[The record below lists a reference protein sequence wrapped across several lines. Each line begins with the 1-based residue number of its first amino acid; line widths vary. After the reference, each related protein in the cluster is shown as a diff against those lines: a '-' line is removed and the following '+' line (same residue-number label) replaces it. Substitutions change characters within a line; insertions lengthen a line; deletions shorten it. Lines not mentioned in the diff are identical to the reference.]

1 MKKFQ
6 ITLMA
11 FAFATAVNAATCE
24 RIMREGRVTRGNT
37 GVRVVQ
43 NCDLAAWLWHPDW
56 ASEIDAAAPRYLKF
70 RNEFESDGQPF
81 EIDVSAD
88 ERYTLLIDGEIVAR
102 GPDRG
107 LIENWTYN
115 SYRLQLAKGRHVIEA
130 VVWKIGG
137 FAPLAQLTWRGGF
150 MLSASGEY
158 DAKLTTGKGKWVVGV
173 LKNAKMVGNAVLAWG
188 TGSQT
193 EVHGTWL
200 TREEPEKWTTP
211 AFVRWPMDKVWAGRF
226 GGRTP
231 GWMLFPSQLP
241 AQLENRL
248 SPGAFK
254 AVKSGAFKA
263 GTNCVFTAEDASD
276 GWVAGLNAVLKGG
289 RLVIPPGTSF
299 SAIWDLDDYYTAY
312 PELRIAGG
320 KGAQIRWGWTES
332 MYDGTTGLKGNR
344 NEFLGKYFG
353 LLGDNGATFQ
363 VTDRFFPDGRDDALF
378 SSHWWRAGRWC
389 LIEVKTADE
398 PLVINGLA
406 VIDSRYPL
414 VRESSFASDDPTID
428 GISQI
433 CTRSMQMCDHEML
446 FDCPYY
452 EQQMY
457 PGDTRVQ
464 LMSLTSLSRD
474 DRMIRR
480 AIELFDFSQ
489 RDDGNVGF
497 NFPTRGTQDGATYT
511 LCWLLMHGDYAMWH
525 DNLPW
530 LKARIPAMRKA
541 LAGLALYENEQG
553 LLKDT
558 PGWPFTDWVPN
569 WHHGY
574 SPDGDMG
581 TPPNAFI
588 NLFHVLAL
596 QSAARAEYAC
606 GDAAMADY
614 FAAKAKRIGQVIVDT
629 YWDEQRG
636 LLSDTIDRR
645 SWSEHVQCMALL
657 ADILGADKRGRCFRG
672 LITEPDLER
681 CTVYFSFYLFETY
694 FKFGRADLFLKRLD
708 LWRGYVERGLR
719 TCLES
724 PDNFDKGGV
733 KEARSDCHAW
743 GSHPLYFLQS
753 GLAGVRPA
761 AQGFSKV
768 VVAPCPGS
776 LKFIKAKTP
785 HPKGM
790 IETDMVF
797 SEAGVEARIE
807 LPEGV
812 DGTFLWRGTSTAL
825 KSGVNNIS
833 K

>member
-1 MKKFQ
+1 MNR
-6 ITLMA
+6 MA
-11 FAFATAVNAATCE
+11 VMTMALATGLALQAATCE
-24 RIMREGRVTRGNT
+24 RVMREGRVTRGNT
-37 GVRVVQ
+37 GLRVVQ
-43 NCDLAAWLWHPDW
+43 DCDLAAWLWHPDW
-56 ASEIDAAAPRYLKF
+56 AREIDAAAPRYLKF
-70 RNEFESDGQPF
+70 RNAFESDGSPF
-81 EIDVSAD
+81 EFDISAD
-88 ERYTLLIDGEIVAR
+88 ERYTLLVDGEIVAR

-107 LIENWTYN
+107 LVENWTYN
-115 SYRLQLAKGRHVIEA
+115 SYRMTLPKGRHVVEA
-130 VVWKIGG
+130 VVWKIGN
-137 FAPLAQLTWRGGF
+137 FAPLAQLSWRGGF
-150 MLSASGEY
+150 MFSASGAY
-158 DAKLTTGKGKWVVGV
+158 DAKLTTGKGKWQVGE
-173 LKNAKMVGNAVLAWG
+173 LKNAKMSGNSVLAWG
-188 TGSQT
+188 TGSQN
-193 EVHGTWL
+193 EVYGTWL
-200 TREEPEKWTTP
+200 TREEPKQWVTP
-211 AFVRWPMDKVWAGRF
+211 AIVRWPMDKTWSGRF

-241 AQLENRL
+241 AQLENRVV
-248 SPGAFK
+248 PGAFK

-263 GTNCVFTAEDASD
+263 GTNCVFAAADAAD
-276 GWVAGLNAVLKGG
+276 PWVSKLNGVLKGG
-289 RLVIPPGTSF
+289 RLVVPANTSF
-299 SAIWDLDDYYTAY
+299 TAAWDLDDYFTAY
-312 PELRIAGG
+312 PEIVTAGG
-320 KGAQIRWGWTES
+320 KGAEIRWGWTES
-332 MYDGTTGLKGNR
+332 MYDAATGLKGNR
-344 NEFLGKYFG
+344 NEFVGKYFG
-353 LLGDNGATFQ
+353 KLGDNGNTFE
-363 VTDRFFPDGRDDALF
+363 VTDRFFPDGRADALF

-389 LIEVKTADE
+389 LVEVKTAAE
-398 PLVINGLA
+398 PLEIKGLA

-414 VRESSFASDDPTID
+414 VRESAFASDDPTID
-428 GISQI
+428 GIAKI

-525 DNLPW
+525 DNLAW

-541 LAGLALYENEQG
+541 LAGLALYENEKG

-558 PGWPFTDWVPN
+558 TGWPFTDWVPN

-574 SPDGDMG
+574 SPDGDIG

-596 QSAARAEYAC
+596 QSAARAERAC
-606 GDAAMADY
+606 GDEAMADY
-614 FAAKAKRIGQVIVDT
+614 FAAKAKRIGRTVVET
-629 YWDEQRG
+629 YWDEKRG

-645 SWSEHVQCMALL
+645 SWSEHVQCLALL
-657 ADILGADKRGRCFRG
+657 ADVLAADKRERCFRG
-672 LITEPDLER
+672 LISDPGLER

-694 FKFGRADLFLKRLD
+694 FKFGRGDLFLKRLD
-708 LWRGYVERGLR
+708 LWRNYVRRGLR

-761 AQGFSKV
+761 APGFAKV
-768 VVAPCPGS
+768 SVAPCPGS
-776 LKFIKAKTP
+776 LGFLKAKTP
-785 HPKGM
+785 HPKGFV
-790 IETDMVF
+790 ETDLKF
-797 SEAGVEARIE
+797 AGEGVRGTVT
-807 LPEGV
+807 LPAGV
-812 DGTFLWRGTSTAL
+812 DGTFTWRGKTAAL
-825 KSGVNNIS
+825 RPGANEIS
-833 K
+833 Q